1 MKAAIIKGP
10 HKIEVEDRPVP
21 VPGPGEVLVKIGSV
35 GICGS
40 DVHGFLGLSGKRRL
54 PGLIMGHEAS
64 GEIAEIGPGIQDWKK
79 GDRVSIDPQQACGT
93 CLQCRRGWANL
104 CDNMAA
110 IGSSMRN
117 FKNGAMCEYMILI
130 EKQLYKI
137 PDNMSYNEGAMLDPV
152 SNALHVLIR
161 AQMEIGD
168 TIAIIGT
175 GVIGLLMVQIAK
187 LIGAGKIIAIDASEW
202 RLNMAKDFGAD
213 VLIDSRNSNTVD
225 AIMAETNGRGADIVV
240 EAVGLPITYQNAI
253 NSVKKRG
260 KVLALGFRDPEIPI
274 PIQPLLF
281 REITIIGNGG
291 FVFEI
296 PTFINLVSTGKIS
309 VKPMIT
315 HEFPLQDVQQ
325 AFELLAD
332 ASGSGSR
339 ALKVMLKP

>member
-10 HKIEVEDRPVP
+10 HTIVVEDRPVP
-21 VPGPGEVLVKIGSV
+21 VPGTGEVLVKIGSV

-64 GEIAEIGPGIQDWKK
+64 GEIVEIGAGIHDWKK
-79 GDRVSIDPQQACGT
+79 GDRVSIDPQQACGI

-104 CDNMAA
+104 CDNMSA

-137 PDNMSYNEGAMLDPV
+137 PDTMSFNEGAMLDPV
-152 SNALHVLIR
+152 SNALHVLNR

-187 LIGAGKIIAIDASEW
+187 LTGAGKIIAIDASEW

-213 VLIDSRNSNTVD
+213 ILVDSRRLNTVD

-260 KVLALGFRDPEIPI
+260 KVLALGFRDPEVLI
-274 PIQPLLF
+274 PIQSLLF
-281 REITIIGNGG
+281 REITIIGNAG

-296 PTFINLVSTGKIS
+296 PTFINLVSTDKIL
-309 VKPMIT
+309 VNPMIT
-315 HEFPLQDVQQ
+315 HEFSLEEVQH
-325 AFELLAD
+325 AFEMLAD
-332 ASGSGSR
+332 TSGSGSQ
-339 ALKVMLKP
+339 AIKVMLKP